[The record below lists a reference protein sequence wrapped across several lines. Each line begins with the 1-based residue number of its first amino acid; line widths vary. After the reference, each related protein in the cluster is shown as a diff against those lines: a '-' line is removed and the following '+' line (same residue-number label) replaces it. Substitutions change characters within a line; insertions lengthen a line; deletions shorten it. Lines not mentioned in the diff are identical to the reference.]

1 MNAGPAPFAIVG
13 AAVLDGTGGPVLPGG
28 RTVLVR
34 DGRIAQ
40 VGPAGA
46 VAVPSGVR
54 VVDGTGLVV
63 LPGFVDTHV
72 HLDFYPAAEV
82 LRGGVTTVRDL
93 GWPAGRLAVLRE
105 EAERSPA
112 SSPRLLAAGQIVTA
126 PGGYPSHAAWAPAGT
141 AREVDGPD
149 QAAAAAA
156 DLAAAG
162 ASVVK
167 VALDARVGPTLPAE
181 TLAAAV
187 RAARRRGL
195 GVTAHVAGRAEVEKA
210 LATGVTELAHWPFD
224 GELPGDLIRRMA
236 AALTVVPT
244 LHIDPT
250 SARRG
255 GVREFLAAGG
265 HVLYGTDLGN
275 QGPPPG
281 VDVVE
286 LALLVEAG
294 LSHAGA
300 VAAATS
306 LAARHLGL
314 RGTGRVVPGCAAD
327 LLVVEGD
334 PLGDLDALT
343 RTRLVSRAGWIAG

>member
-187 RAARRRGL
+187 RAAG
-195 GVTAHVAGRAEVEKA
+195 GCASSWPPAATCSTA
-210 LATGVTELAHWPFD
+210 
-224 GELPGDLIRRMA
+224 
-236 AALTVVPT
+236 
-244 LHIDPT
+244 PT
-250 SARRG
+250 SATRVRHPGWTWSSWRCWSRPASPTPARSPRPRRW
-255 GVREFLAAGG
+255 
-265 HVLYGTDLGN
+265 
-275 QGPPPG
+275 PPG
-281 VDVVE
+281 TS
-286 LALLVEAG
+286 AC
-294 LSHAGA
+294 GA
-300 VAAATS
+300 PAAS
-306 LAARHLGL
+306 SPAARP
-314 RGTGRVVPGCAAD
+314 TCWW
-327 LLVVEGD
+327 
-334 PLGDLDALT
+334 
-343 RTRLVSRAGWIAG
+343 SRATRWATWMH

>member
-46 VAVPSGVR
+46 VAV
-54 VVDGTGLVV
+54 
-63 LPGFVDTHV
+63 
-72 HLDFYPAAEV
+72 
-82 LRGGVTTVRDL
+82 
-93 GWPAGRLAVLRE
+93 
-105 EAERSPA
+105 
-112 SSPRLLAAGQIVTA
+112 

-210 LATGVTELAHWPFD
+210 LATGVTELAHWP
-224 GELPGDLIRRMA
+224 
-236 AALTVVPT
+236 
-244 LHIDPT
+244 
-250 SARRG
+250 
-255 GVREFLAAGG
+255 
-265 HVLYGTDLGN
+265 
-275 QGPPPG
+275 
-281 VDVVE
+281 
-286 LALLVEAG
+286 
-294 LSHAGA
+294 
-300 VAAATS
+300 
-306 LAARHLGL
+306 
-314 RGTGRVVPGCAAD
+314 
-327 LLVVEGD
+327 
-334 PLGDLDALT
+334 
-343 RTRLVSRAGWIAG
+343 

>member
-82 LRGGVTTVRDL
+82 LRGGGTTVRDL
-93 GWPAGRLAVLRE
+93 GWPAGR
-105 EAERSPA
+105 PA

-210 LATGVTELAHWPFD
+210 LAT
-224 GELPGDLIRRMA
+224 
-236 AALTVVPT
+236 
-244 LHIDPT
+244 
-250 SARRG
+250 
-255 GVREFLAAGG
+255 
-265 HVLYGTDLGN
+265 
-275 QGPPPG
+275 
-281 VDVVE
+281 
-286 LALLVEAG
+286 
-294 LSHAGA
+294 
-300 VAAATS
+300 
-306 LAARHLGL
+306 
-314 RGTGRVVPGCAAD
+314 
-327 LLVVEGD
+327 
-334 PLGDLDALT
+334 
-343 RTRLVSRAGWIAG
+343 

>member
-72 HLDFYPAAEV
+72 HLDFYPPAEV

-156 DLAAAG
+156 
-162 ASVVK
+162 
-167 VALDARVGPTLPAE
+167 
-181 TLAAAV
+181 
-187 RAARRRGL
+187 
-195 GVTAHVAGRAEVEKA
+195 HVAGRAEVEKA

-244 LHIDPT
+244 LHID
-250 SARRG
+250 
-255 GVREFLAAGG
+255 
-265 HVLYGTDLGN
+265 
-275 QGPPPG
+275 
-281 VDVVE
+281 
-286 LALLVEAG
+286 
-294 LSHAGA
+294 
-300 VAAATS
+300 
-306 LAARHLGL
+306 
-314 RGTGRVVPGCAAD
+314 
-327 LLVVEGD
+327 
-334 PLGDLDALT
+334 
-343 RTRLVSRAGWIAG
+343 

>member
-28 RTVLVR
+28 QTVLVR

-54 VVDGTGLVV
+54 VVDGTGLAV

-72 HLDFYPAAEV
+72 HLGFYPAAEV

-93 GWPAGRLAVLRE
+93 GWPAG
-105 EAERSPA
+105 P
-112 SSPRLLAAGQIVTA
+112 PRLLAAGQIVTA

-149 QAAAAAA
+149 QAAAAVAG
-156 DLAAAG
+156 LAAAG

-224 GELPGDLIRRMA
+224 GELPGDLVRRMA

-244 LHIDPT
+244 LHVEPT
-250 SARRG
+250 RARRR

-265 HVLYGTDLGN
+265 RVLYGTDLGN

-294 LSHAGA
+294 LSPAGA

-306 LAARHLGL
+306 RAAEHLGL
-314 RGTGRVVPGCAAD
+314 RGIGRVAPGWAAD
-327 LLVVEGD
+327 LLVVDGD
-334 PLGDLDALT
+334 PLRDLEALT
-343 RTRLVSRAGWIAG
+343 RARLVSRSGWIAG